1 MSGAATSQSARHRI
15 IISLLALSDAIA
27 AILLAADLL
36 VVCGTVLLRFL
47 FNAPVEW
54 ADDVARGLM
63 VGSSFFGAASALA
76 RHENVGVAFFVD
88 KLPSGLRR
96 VVEAT
101 GAGLMTVIAGT
112 VAFNAIKL
120 GWLTTGQTSG
130 SGLPLQLTFYPMGVG
145 ALLMTIFAADLFC
158 SRPLRD
164 MIGAVVTMALIVG
177 LYWAWDDLAP
187 SSLPSSGMLMLAG
200 FLITLCGGLP
210 IGFALALAALT
221 FIWVEGTLPGVIFA
235 QQMARGIDNFVLLAI
250 PFFILV
256 GYLMEANGM
265 SGRLIELLQ
274 RAAGRM
280 RGGLNVV
287 MVTSMVLFS
296 GISGSK
302 MADVAAVGSVLIPA
316 ARRSRQ
322 SPGGA
327 VALLAASAIMAET
340 IPPCINLIIL
350 GFVTNLS
357 IGGLFVAGLLPA
369 ALMALALIAVSIIF
383 GKRAAASDQ
392 ARAPVS
398 GLWSGAI
405 ASFGLIFM
413 IFAGFKS
420 GFATATEISAFAAV
434 YALVV
439 GPVMFGEL
447 GFKTAANSFIQAAT
461 RSGLVLFI
469 VAAAQSLA
477 FILTLQQVPHML
489 GDTLLALSGAHGTW
503 LFVLLS
509 IAVLIVMG
517 SVLEGAA
524 ALIIF
529 GPLLLPV
536 ATKLGV
542 DPLHFGVVLVISM
555 GLGLFAPPLGLGLYG
570 ACLIGNVAIEQTV
583 KPMLGYLGLLLL
595 CLLGD
600 RLRAVHQHG
609 LAARVRLLRGQA
621 RPTQPPPGTSGWI
634 ASSPGLLAMTGREGT
649 ATLSPSLRAQR
660 SNPSRAI
667 RSGSRVCEKSNTITM
682 EPQRQRSSRLS
693 ASPPSPKPG
702 HESARQELLPTATLR
717 MALRAEAKSS
727 HPMRAAPL
735 PICGMRKSRKPLETP
750 TA

>member
-1 MSGAATSQSARHRI
+1 MSGVAPSPSGAHRI
-15 IISLLALSDAIA
+15 ISSLLLVSDTTA

-36 VVCGTVLLRFL
+36 VVCGSVLLRFL

-63 VGSSFFGAASALA
+63 VESSFFGAASALA
-76 RHENVGVAFFVD
+76 RAENLGVAFFID
-88 KLPSGLRR
+88 MLPPAPRR
-96 VVEAT
+96 VVDSI
-101 GAGLMTVIAGT
+101 GAVLVTVIAGY
-112 VAFNAIKL
+112 VAFNALKL

-130 SGLPLQLTFYPMGVG
+130 SGLPLEWTFYPMGVG
-145 ALLMTIFAADLFC
+145 ALFMTIFAADVLC
-158 SRPLRD
+158 HRAARD
-164 MIGAVVTMALIVG
+164 IIAGVVATGLIAG
-177 LYWAWDDLAP
+177 LYLAWDFAAP
-187 SSLPSSGMLMLAG
+187 ASVPSSGTLMLAG
-200 FLITLCGGLP
+200 FFITLFGGLP

-265 SGRLIELLQ
+265 SVRLIELLQ
-274 RAAGRM
+274 RAVGHM

-316 ARRSRQ
+316 ARRSKQ
-322 SPGGA
+322 NPGSA
-327 VALLAASAIMAET
+327 VALLAASAVMAET

-350 GFVTNLS
+350 GFVANLS

-369 ALMALALIAVSIIF
+369 SLMALALIAVSIAF
-383 GKRAAASDQ
+383 GKRAASAEEIE
-392 ARAPVS
+392 PKIPMS
-398 GLWSGAI
+398 GLWTGAI

-420 GFATATEISAFAAV
+420 GFATATEISAFAV
-434 YALVV
+434 LYALVV
-439 GPVMFGEL
+439 GSVVFREL
-447 GFKTAANSFIQAAT
+447 SLKSAAHSFVQAAT

-477 FILTLQQVPHML
+477 FILTLQQVPHMVGEVML
-489 GDTLLALSGAHGTW
+489 SLSGTHGTW
-503 LFVLLS
+503 LFMLLS

-517 SVLEGAA
+517 SALEGAA

-536 ATKLGV
+536 AVRLGI
-542 DPLHFGVVLVISM
+542 DPLHFGVVLVIAM

-570 ACLIGNVAIEQTV
+570 ACLIGNVPIEQTV
-583 KPMLGYLGLLLL
+583 KPIMGYLGLLFL
-595 CLLGD
+595 CLLVIAFVPGISTA
-600 RLRAVHQHG
+600 LPRAFG
-609 LAARVRLLRGQA
+609 Y
-621 RPTQPPPGTSGWI
+621 
-634 ASSPGLLAMTGREGT
+634 
-649 ATLSPSLRAQR
+649 
-660 SNPSRAI
+660 
-667 RSGSRVCEKSNTITM
+667 
-682 EPQRQRSSRLS
+682 
-693 ASPPSPKPG
+693 
-702 HESARQELLPTATLR
+702 
-717 MALRAEAKSS
+717 
-727 HPMRAAPL
+727 
-735 PICGMRKSRKPLETP
+735 
-750 TA
+750 

>member
-1 MSGAATSQSARHRI
+1 MSGAAPTQSGGRRI
-15 IISLLALSDAIA
+15 IISLLTLSDAVA

-36 VVCGTVLLRFL
+36 VVCGSVLLRFL

-76 RHENVGVAFFVD
+76 RSENLGVAFFID
-88 KLPSGLRR
+88 MLSAGPRR
-96 VVEAT
+96 VIDAV
-101 GAGLMTVIAGT
+101 GALLVTIISGY
-112 VAFNAIKL
+112 VAFNALKL

-130 SGLPLQLTFYPMGVG
+130 SGLPLELTFYPMGVG
-145 ALLMTIFAADLFC
+145 ALFMTIFAFDVFC
-158 SRPLRD
+158 GRPFRD
-164 MIGAVVTMALIVG
+164 MVAGTVATAAIVG
-177 LYWAWDDLAP
+177 FYLTWDYLAP
-187 SSLPSSGMLMLAG
+187 ASVPSSGTLMLIG
-200 FLITLCGGLP
+200 FFITLFGGLP

-265 SGRLIELLQ
+265 SVRLIELLQ
-274 RAAGRM
+274 RAVGRM

-316 ARRSRQ
+316 ARRSKQ
-322 SPGGA
+322 NPGSA
-327 VALLAASAIMAET
+327 VALLAASAVMAET

-350 GFVTNLS
+350 GFVANLS

-369 ALMALALIAVSIIF
+369 GLMALALIAVSIIF
-383 GKRAAASDQ
+383 GKRAASAAETESQ
-392 ARAPVS
+392 IPMS

-420 GFATATEISAFAAV
+420 GFATATEISAFAVV
-434 YALVV
+434 YAIVV
-439 GPVMFGEL
+439 GSVVFREL
-447 GFKTAANSFIQAAT
+447 SFRTATHSFVQAAT

-477 FILTLQQVPHML
+477 FILTLQQVPHAVGDMML
-489 GDTLLALSGAHGTW
+489 SLSGTHGTW
-503 LFVLLS
+503 MFMLLS

-536 ATKLGV
+536 AVKLGI
-542 DPLHFGVVLVISM
+542 DPLHFGVVLVIAM

-570 ACLIGNVAIEQTV
+570 ACLIGNVPIEQTV
-583 KPMLGYLGLLLL
+583 KPIMGYLGLLFL
-595 CLLGD
+595 CLLI
-600 RLRAVHQHG
+600 
-609 LAARVRLLRGQA
+609 
-621 RPTQPPPGTSGWI
+621 I
-634 ASSPGLLAMTGREGT
+634 AFVP
-649 ATLSPSLRAQR
+649 
-660 SNPSRAI
+660 AI
-667 RSGSRVCEKSNTITM
+667 STV
-682 EPQRQRSSRLS
+682 
-693 ASPPSPKPG
+693 
-702 HESARQELLPTATLR
+702 LPHAF
-717 MALRAEAKSS
+717 
-727 HPMRAAPL
+727 
-735 PICGMRKSRKPLETP
+735 GY
-750 TA
+750 

>member
-1 MSGAATSQSARHRI
+1 MTVAALSPSGGQRI
-15 IISLLALSDAIA
+15 TASLLLLSDAVA
-27 AILLAADLL
+27 AIMLAADLF
-36 VVCGTVLLRFL
+36 VVCVSVLLRFL

-54 ADDVARGLM
+54 SDDVARGLM

-76 RHENVGVAFFVD
+76 RSENLGVAFFMD
-88 KLPSGLRR
+88 RLPAQARR
-96 VVEAT
+96 VIDAI
-101 GAGLMTVIAGT
+101 GALLVTIIAGY
-112 VAFNAIKL
+112 VAYNALKM

-130 SGLPLQLTFYPMGVG
+130 SGLPLEWTFYPMGVG
-145 ALLMTIFAADLFC
+145 ALLMTIFALELFC
-158 SRPLRD
+158 ARPVRN
-164 MIGAVVTMALIVG
+164 IVAGIVATAAVVG
-177 LYWAWDDLAP
+177 LYLAWDYWLP
-187 SSLPSSGMLMLAG
+187 NSVPSSGTLMLLG
-200 FLITLCGGLP
+200 FFITLFGGLP
-210 IGFALALAALT
+210 IGFALALAALI

-265 SGRLIELLQ
+265 SVRLIELLQ
-274 RAAGRM
+274 RAVGRM

-322 SPGGA
+322 NPGGA
-327 VALLAASAIMAET
+327 VALLAASAVMAEA

-350 GFVTNLS
+350 GFVANLS

-383 GKRAAASDQ
+383 GKRPVPAADAEP
-392 ARAPVS
+392 RAAVS
-398 GLWSGAI
+398 GLWTGAI

-413 IFAGFKS
+413 IFFGFKT

-434 YALVV
+434 YAILVGSV
-439 GPVMFGEL
+439 LFREL
-447 GFKTAANSFIQAAT
+447 GFKSAAHSFVQSAT

-477 FILTLQQVPHML
+477 FILTLQQVPHAV
-489 GDTLLALSGAHGTW
+489 GDFMLALSGTKGVW
-503 LFVLLS
+503 LFMLLS

-536 ATKLGV
+536 AVKLGI
-542 DPLHFGVVLVISM
+542 DPLHFGVVLVIAM
-555 GLGLFAPPLGLGLYG
+555 GIGLFAPPLGLGLYG
-570 ACLIGNVAIEQTV
+570 ACLIGNVPIEQTV
-583 KPMLGYLGLLLL
+583 KPIMGYLGLLLL
-595 CLLGD
+595 CLL
-600 RLRAVHQHG
+600 V
-609 LAARVRLLRGQA
+609 
-621 RPTQPPPGTSGWI
+621 I
-634 ASSPGLLAMTGREGT
+634 AFVPDIST
-649 ATLSPSLRAQR
+649 ALPRTL
-660 SNPSRAI
+660 
-667 RSGSRVCEKSNTITM
+667 GY
-682 EPQRQRSSRLS
+682 
-693 ASPPSPKPG
+693 
-702 HESARQELLPTATLR
+702 
-717 MALRAEAKSS
+717 
-727 HPMRAAPL
+727 
-735 PICGMRKSRKPLETP
+735 
-750 TA
+750 

>member
-1 MSGAATSQSARHRI
+1 MSGAALSPGAGHRFI
-15 IISLLALSDAIA
+15 ASLLLLSDATA

-36 VVCGTVLLRFL
+36 VVCGSVLLRFL

-76 RHENVGVAFFVD
+76 RAENLGVAFFID
-88 KLPSGLRR
+88 RLP
-96 VVEAT
+96 A
-101 GAGLMTVIAGT
+101 GARAVIDAIGALLVTVIAGY
-112 VAFNAIKL
+112 VAYNAIKL
-120 GWLTTGQTSG
+120 GGLTTGQTSG
-130 SGLPLQLTFYPMGVG
+130 SGLPLELTFYPMGAG
-145 ALLMTIFAADLFC
+145 ALFMTIFAADVFRR
-158 SRPLRD
+158 RPLRD
-164 MIGAVVTMALIVG
+164 MIAAAATTGLIVG
-177 LYWAWDDLAP
+177 LYLALDRLQP
-187 SSLPSSGMLMLAG
+187 EWVPSSGTLMLIG
-200 FLITLCGGLP
+200 FFVTLFGGLP

-265 SGRLIELLQ
+265 SVRLIELLQ
-274 RAAGRM
+274 RAVGRM

-322 SPGGA
+322 NPGSA
-327 VALLAASAIMAET
+327 VALLAASAVMAET

-350 GFVTNLS
+350 GFVANLS

-369 ALMALALIAVSIIF
+369 GLMALALIAVSILF
-383 GKRAAASDQ
+383 AKSRASLVEAEPRPAMT
-392 ARAPVS
+392 

-420 GFATATEISAFAAV
+420 GFATATEISAFAVV
-434 YALVV
+434 YAVVV
-439 GPVMFGEL
+439 GSLVFREL
-447 GFKTAANSFIQAAT
+447 GLKTAAHSFVQAAT

-477 FILTLQQVPHML
+477 FILTLQQVPHAVGEMML
-489 GDTLLALSGAHGTW
+489 SLSGAHGTW
-503 LFVLLS
+503 LFMLLS

-536 ATKLGV
+536 AVRLGI
-542 DPLHFGVVLVISM
+542 DPLHFGVVLVIAM
-555 GLGLFAPPLGLGLYG
+555 GIGLFAPPLGLGLYG
-570 ACLIGNVAIEQTV
+570 ACLIGNVPIEQTV
-583 KPMLGYLGLLLL
+583 KPILGYLGLLLA
-595 CLLGD
+595 CLLVIAFVPGISTA
-600 RLRAVHQHG
+600 LPRAFG
-609 LAARVRLLRGQA
+609 Y
-621 RPTQPPPGTSGWI
+621 
-634 ASSPGLLAMTGREGT
+634 
-649 ATLSPSLRAQR
+649 
-660 SNPSRAI
+660 
-667 RSGSRVCEKSNTITM
+667 
-682 EPQRQRSSRLS
+682 
-693 ASPPSPKPG
+693 
-702 HESARQELLPTATLR
+702 
-717 MALRAEAKSS
+717 
-727 HPMRAAPL
+727 
-735 PICGMRKSRKPLETP
+735 
-750 TA
+750 

>member
-1 MSGAATSQSARHRI
+1 MSGVAPLRGSGHRAI
-15 IISLLALSDAIA
+15 VPLLAISDAVA

-36 VVCGTVLLRFL
+36 VVCGSVLLRSL

-76 RHENVGVAFFVD
+76 RSENLGVAFFVD
-88 KLPSGLRR
+88 MLPAGPRR
-96 VVEAT
+96 VIDSV
-101 GAGLMTVIAGT
+101 GALLVTVISAY

-120 GWLTTGQTSG
+120 GWLTTGQTTG
-130 SGLPLQLTFYPMGVG
+130 SGLPIELTFYPMGAG
-145 ALLMTIFAADLFC
+145 AVFMTIFAAELFC
-158 SRPLRD
+158 RRPFRD
-164 MIGAVVTMALIVG
+164 IVAG
-177 LYWAWDDLAP
+177 VAAAAIVAGFYLAWDRLLPA
-187 SSLPSSGMLMLAG
+187 SVPSSGTMMLLGFVVTLA
-200 FLITLCGGLP
+200 GGLP

-256 GYLMEANGM
+256 GYLMESNGM
-265 SGRLIELLQ
+265 SVRLIELLQ
-274 RAAGRM
+274 RMVGRM

-316 ARRSRQ
+316 ARRSKQ
-322 SPGGA
+322 NPGSA
-327 VALLAASAIMAET
+327 VALLAASAVMAET

-350 GFVTNLS
+350 GFVANLS
-357 IGGLFVAGLLPA
+357 IGGLFIAGLLPA
-369 ALMALALIAVSIIF
+369 TLMALALIAVSIIF
-383 GKRAAASDQ
+383 GKRPASAEQ
-392 ARAPVS
+392 IEPRIPMS

-413 IFAGFKS
+413 IFFGFKS
-420 GFATATEISAFAAV
+420 GFATATEISAFAVV

-439 GPVMFGEL
+439 GAAVFREL
-447 GFKTAANSFIQAAT
+447 SFKTAASSFVQAAT

-477 FILTLQQVPHML
+477 FVLTLQQVPHAVGDMML
-489 GDTLLALSGAHGTW
+489 SLSGTHGTW
-503 LFVLLS
+503 LFMLLS

-536 ATKLGV
+536 AVKLGI
-542 DPLHFGVVLVISM
+542 DPLHFGVVLVIAM

-570 ACLIGNVAIEQTV
+570 ACLIGNVPIEQTV
-583 KPMLGYLGLLLL
+583 KPIMGYLGLLFL
-595 CLLGD
+595 CLLVIAFVPGISTA
-600 RLRAVHQHG
+600 LPRAFG
-609 LAARVRLLRGQA
+609 Y
-621 RPTQPPPGTSGWI
+621 
-634 ASSPGLLAMTGREGT
+634 
-649 ATLSPSLRAQR
+649 
-660 SNPSRAI
+660 
-667 RSGSRVCEKSNTITM
+667 
-682 EPQRQRSSRLS
+682 
-693 ASPPSPKPG
+693 
-702 HESARQELLPTATLR
+702 
-717 MALRAEAKSS
+717 
-727 HPMRAAPL
+727 
-735 PICGMRKSRKPLETP
+735 
-750 TA
+750 

>member
-1 MSGAATSQSARHRI
+1 MSGAAPLRSGRHRI
-15 IISLLALSDAIA
+15 IASLLTLSDATA

-36 VVCGTVLLRFL
+36 VVCGSVLLRSR

-76 RHENVGVAFFVD
+76 RSENLGVAFFID
-88 KLPSGLRR
+88 MLPSGVRR
-96 VVEAT
+96 VIDCMGTLLV
-101 GAGLMTVIAGT
+101 TVIAGY

-130 SGLPLQLTFYPMGVG
+130 SGLPLELTFYPMGVG
-145 ALLMTIFAADLFC
+145 ALFMTIFAAELFC
-158 SRPLRD
+158 ARPVRN
-164 MIGAVVTMALIVG
+164 MIAGAVATGLIVG
-177 LYWAWDDLAP
+177 LYLAWDFAAP
-187 SSLPSSGMLMLAG
+187 DSVPSSGALMLAG
-200 FLITLCGGLP
+200 FFITLFGGLP
-210 IGFALALAALT
+210 IGFALALAALI

-265 SGRLIELLQ
+265 SVRLIELLQ
-274 RAAGRM
+274 RAVGRM

-322 SPGGA
+322 NPGSA
-327 VALLAASAIMAET
+327 VALLAASAVMAET

-350 GFVTNLS
+350 GFVANLS

-369 ALMALALIAVSIIF
+369 GLMALALIAVSIIF
-383 GKRAAASDQ
+383 GKRTALVEAES
-392 ARAPVS
+392 RVPMS

-434 YALVV
+434 YAIVIGGLV
-439 GPVMFGEL
+439 FREL
-447 GFKTAANSFIQAAT
+447 SFKTAAHSFIQAAT

-477 FILTLQQVPHML
+477 FILTLQQVPHAVGDMML
-489 GDTLLALSGAHGTW
+489 SLSGAHGTW
-503 LFVLLS
+503 LFMLLS

-536 ATKLGV
+536 ATKLGI
-542 DPLHFGVVLVISM
+542 DPLHFGVVLVIAM

-570 ACLIGNVAIEQTV
+570 ACLIGNVPIEQTV
-583 KPMLGYLGLLLL
+583 KPIIGYLGLLFL
-595 CLLGD
+595 CLLIIAFVPD
-600 RLRAVHQHG
+600 ISTALPRAFG
-609 LAARVRLLRGQA
+609 Y
-621 RPTQPPPGTSGWI
+621 
-634 ASSPGLLAMTGREGT
+634 
-649 ATLSPSLRAQR
+649 
-660 SNPSRAI
+660 
-667 RSGSRVCEKSNTITM
+667 
-682 EPQRQRSSRLS
+682 
-693 ASPPSPKPG
+693 
-702 HESARQELLPTATLR
+702 
-717 MALRAEAKSS
+717 
-727 HPMRAAPL
+727 
-735 PICGMRKSRKPLETP
+735 
-750 TA
+750 